1 MLIHQGKTYAQYEAM
16 IASPWG
22 SSARGRGG
30 NHGSWKW
37 VLVFWLLQ
45 RYLLTFNASLR
56 WNYVGYVCKVVKNST
71 YLFFGQIRKKISP
84 VKRYWPCI
92 PSLVS
97 RALHPWGT
105 RDPRPMILA
114 ISRVSG
120 RHPWPNPWHGE
131 TGIYPTGTREK
142 DALTG
147 RLTGLQITPIFEI
160 WLPININN
168 DEWILKLVCFLVTYN
183 HIIKFMNN
191 KLPYWK
197 IWQQDKKILASIFS
211 YVRTFT

>member
-1 MLIHQGKTYAQYEAM
+1 M
-16 IASPWG
+16 
-22 SSARGRGG
+22 
-30 NHGSWKW
+30 
-37 VLVFWLLQ
+37 
-45 RYLLTFNASLR
+45 
-56 WNYVGYVCKVVKNST
+56 
-71 YLFFGQIRKKISP
+71 
-84 VKRYWPCI
+84 
-92 PSLVS
+92 S

-183 HIIKFMNN
+183 HIIILMNYKTANIEKFGNRIRKFWLLFFPMYVLLRNCRVHI
-191 KLPYWK
+191 PDPWSDPAPTK
-197 IWQQDKKILASIFS
+197 IDTGVGYIPTNRPAKTKTR
-211 YVRTFT
+211 V